1 MIMRQRGATLLLVA
15 FAAAN
20 CRTATEPGD
29 GPGSVVWRAA
39 GVSMAAPAVADTT
52 VYFGTSDHAITALD
66 TRTGQ
71 VRWRTASGETAGLAP
86 GQNVLVVGSLVALP
100 DLGLY
105 AFDRATGA
113 RRWSF
118 HPPSG
123 DTPGRFIIAT
133 DGVRI
138 FTGSAAGY
146 AYAVDA
152 RTGTSLWTTAI
163 AVDGNSVVADP
174 VADQGSVFVTLRHWT
189 NPTTGG
195 VVALDAVTGAIRW
208 QRNFVPSGPG
218 QGAGSYGRVGLWHGL
233 VIASADDGAVY
244 GLDRNTGAIVWVSPR
259 PADEGGFNDQ
269 RPVAVVG
276 DVVAVGSDRTVLT
289 GLDAATGQQRWTI
302 RSEHGSIDFEMGS
315 DDRYLYL
322 PYVNLQ
328 MSAIDLSSG
337 TIAWTSGSLP
347 IGEYVAYAVSDG
359 SQVYAPGLHGL
370 FALRR

>member
-1 MIMRQRGATLLLVA
+1 
-15 FAAAN
+15 
-20 CRTATEPGD
+20 
-29 GPGSVVWRAA
+29 
-39 GVSMAAPAVADTT
+39 MAAPAVADTT

-66 TRTGQ
+66 TRTGR
-71 VRWRTASGETAGLAP
+71 VRWRTASGETAGLTP
-86 GQNVLVVGSLVALP
+86 GQNVLVVGPLVALP

-208 QRNFVPSGPG
+208 QRNFVPTGPG

-315 DDRYLYL
+315 DDRYVYL

-359 SQVYAPGLHGL
+359 NQVYAPGLHGL
-370 FALRR
+370 YALRR